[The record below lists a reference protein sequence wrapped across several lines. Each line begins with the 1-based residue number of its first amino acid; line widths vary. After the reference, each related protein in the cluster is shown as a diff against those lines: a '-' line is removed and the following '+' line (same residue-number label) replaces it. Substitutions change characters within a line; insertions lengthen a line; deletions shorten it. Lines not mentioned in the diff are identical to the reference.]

1 MWEYYQ
7 QFYIEQRF
15 GYAYIVTFFG
25 FIVFSILLL
34 NERPFSK
41 RGWCVKLLHIAVSY
55 FVMLLA
61 SGIYYILF
69 HEVDNMHMILM
80 LLFLVVYAAFISR
93 YRPATR
99 IVMSA
104 VFYSMTMMGLSIS
117 EASGAILRSRGVNI
131 PFGLDLTTII
141 IVAFMVLTLCF
152 LRSFT
157 TESHSYVPG
166 FVAVLITV
174 VCVVSCGVQIAH
186 HMMDTSRNYNIIVCI
201 GFCMIELLAYYMF
214 YVISREYSRNLELVA
229 ISNKARA
236 ERDMY
241 RITEITY
248 KELGMMRHE
257 LKNYIAYMQQLL
269 AGEEYAALAAFF
281 ENELENVME
290 LAEYVNSGN
299 SAIDTILNFEIK
311 KAKTYGAKMEVN
323 VAVPSTLPFRDNDL
337 CSILCNLIDNALESC
352 MRDGCDEP
360 VVWVQIWQE
369 QGYLFL
375 QVKNQ
380 VDARIPNAE
389 RLKLKTAKANP
400 HAHGYGTK
408 IVDIISQRYHGC
420 AQYEIEDGKFT
431 ASVMLAL
438 TQK

>member
-7 QFYIEQRF
+7 QFYIEQKF
-15 GYAYIVTFFG
+15 GYAYIVTFFC
-25 FIVFSILLL
+25 FIVSVILLL

-41 RGWCVKLLHIAVSY
+41 RGWCVKLAHMAVSY
-55 FVMLLA
+55 MVMLLA
-61 SGIYYILF
+61 SGIYYVLF

-80 LLFLVVYAAFISR
+80 LLFLMVYAAFISR
-93 YRPATR
+93 YRLATR

-117 EASGAILRSRGVNI
+117 EASGAILRSMGMNM
-131 PFGLDLTTII
+131 PFDLDLTTVI
-141 IVAFMVLTLCF
+141 IVALIILTLCF

-166 FVAVLITV
+166 FVVVLITV
-174 VCVVSCGVQIAH
+174 VCVVSCGIQIAH
-186 HMMDTSRNYNIIVCI
+186 HIMRTSRNYNIIVCV
-201 GFCMIELLAYYMF
+201 GFCIIEFLAYYMF
-214 YVISREYSRNLELVA
+214 YVISREYSRNLELAA

-241 RITEITY
+241 RITEMTH

-257 LKNYIAYMQQLL
+257 LKNHIAYMQQLL

-290 LAEYVNSGN
+290 LAEYVSSGN

-311 KAKTYGAKMEVN
+311 KAKACGAALEVN
-323 VAVPSTLPFRDNDL
+323 VAVPPSLPFRDNDL

-360 VVWVQIWQE
+360 VVRVQIWQE

-375 QVKNQ
+375 QVINQ
-380 VDARIPNAE
+380 VDASIPNSE
-389 RLKLKTAKANP
+389 RLKLKTAKENS
-400 HAHGYGTK
+400 HVHGYGTK
-408 IVDIISQRYHGC
+408 IVDILSQRYHGC
-420 AQYEIEDGKFT
+420 SQYEIEDGKFT